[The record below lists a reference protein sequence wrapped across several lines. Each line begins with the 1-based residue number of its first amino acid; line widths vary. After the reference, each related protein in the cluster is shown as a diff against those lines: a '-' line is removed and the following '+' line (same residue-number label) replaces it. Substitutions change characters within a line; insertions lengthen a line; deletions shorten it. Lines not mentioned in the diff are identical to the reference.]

1 MGRLWMI
8 LVTCLTAAAV
18 FGEPGGGE
26 PVTPIRPS
34 GHLDA
39 AKVALGRKLFHD
51 PRLSRGDAVACSTCH
66 QLQSGGA
73 DGRVRSL
80 GSDGW
85 PLEFNTPT
93 VFNVSGN
100 ARLNWKGNFRTLEE
114 QNESVLRNTRIM
126 NADWDELLSKLRN
139 DSDYLNDFSVIY
151 GSSPAR
157 VHVLD
162 ALATFERSLVT
173 PNSRFDRRLRGE
185 SGAISPEEEQGYQLF
200 KSYGCVACHQGANF
214 GGNLSQPFG
223 IFDDPFNPRGAAGAG
238 QDRLAATEAEG
249 GATAGIERG
258 QLYRVPSLRNVA
270 VTAPYFHNGYT
281 SSLAAAV
288 EIMGRSQLGRELSK
302 DDVRLIVQFLNTL
315 TGEYEGRP
323 LAGSD
328 SAAK

>member
-1 MGRLWMI
+1 MS
-8 LVTCLTAAAV
+8 LVTCLIAGAA

-26 PVTPIRPS
+26 PVTPIEPIE
-34 GHLDA
+34 HLDA

-80 GSDGW
+80 GSDGR
-85 PLEFNTPT
+85 PLDFNTPT
-93 VFNVSGN
+93 VFNASGN

-126 NADWDELLSKLRN
+126 NANWDELLAKLRN
-139 DSDYLNDFSVIY
+139 DPDYRTDFSVIY
-151 GSSPAR
+151 GDSPAR

-162 ALATFERSLVT
+162 ALATFERSLAT
-173 PNSRFDRRLRGE
+173 PNSRFDRRLHGE
-185 SGAISPEEEQGYQLF
+185 RRAISPEEEQGYQLF

-238 QDRLAATEAEG
+238 QDHVAAAQAEG
-249 GATAGIERG
+249 
-258 QLYRVPSLRNVA
+258 QVYRVPSLRNVA
-270 VTAPYFHNGYT
+270 VTPPYFHNGYT
-281 SSLAAAV
+281 SSLAEAV
-288 EIMGRSQLGRELSK
+288 EIMGRSQLGRDLSR

-328 SAAK
+328 GQAQ

>member
-1 MGRLWMI
+1 MPLLAPRVMGSRRGARMGAFDRSGTMAGRLI
-8 LVTCLTAAAV
+8 ST
-18 FGEPGGGE
+18 
-26 PVTPIRPS
+26 RP
-34 GHLDA
+34 
-39 AKVALGRKLFHD
+39 LF
-51 PRLSRGDAVACSTCH
+51 
-66 QLQSGGA
+66 
-73 DGRVRSL
+73 
-80 GSDGW
+80 
-85 PLEFNTPT
+85 
-93 VFNVSGN
+93 FNVSGN

-114 QNESVLRNTRIM
+114 QNDSVLRNARIM
-126 NADWDELLSKLRN
+126 NANWDELLSKLRN
-139 DSDYLNDFSVIY
+139 DSDYLKDFFAIY
-151 GSSPAR
+151 RNSPAR

-162 ALATFERSLVT
+162 ALATFECSLVT

-185 SGAISPEEEQGYQLF
+185 RSAISPEEEQGYQLF

-223 IFDDPFNPRGAAGAG
+223 IFDDPFNPRGATGAG
-238 QDRLAATEAEG
+238 NDRIAARGAED
-249 GATAGIERG
+249 G

-281 SSLAAAV
+281 SSLAEAV
-288 EIMGRSQLGRELSK
+288 EIMGRSQLGRDLSK

>member
-1 MGRLWMI
+1 MVRAWMI
-8 LVTCLTAAAV
+8 LLMCLVAAAV
-18 FGEPGGGE
+18 FGEPGGRE
-26 PVTPIRPS
+26 PVTPIPPS
-34 GHLDA
+34 EHLDA

-73 DGRVRSL
+73 DGRARSF
-80 GSDGW
+80 GSDGR
-85 PLEFNTPT
+85 PLDFNTPT

-126 NADWDELLSKLRN
+126 NASWDELLSKLRN
-139 DSDYLNDFSVIY
+139 DSDYLTDFSVIY
-151 GSSPAR
+151 GSSPGR

-185 SGAISPEEEQGYQLF
+185 RGAISPEEEQGYQLF
-200 KSYGCVACHQGANF
+200 KSYGCIACHQGANL

-223 IFDDPFNPRGAAGAG
+223 IFDDPFNPRGTAGNG
-238 QDRLAATEAEG
+238 QDHIPVTGAEG
-249 GATAGIERG
+249 GPV
-258 QLYRVPSLRNVA
+258 YRVPSLRNVA
-270 VTAPYFHNGYT
+270 VTAPYFHNGHT
-281 SSLAAAV
+281 TSLAEAI
-288 EIMGRSQLGRELSK
+288 EIMARSQLGRDLSS
-302 DDVRLIVQFLNTL
+302 DDVHLIVKFLHTL

>member
-1 MGRLWMI
+1 MARAWMI
-8 LVTCLTAAAV
+8 LLMCLTAAAV

-26 PVTPIRPS
+26 PVTPIQPS
-34 GHLDA
+34 EHLDA

-51 PRLSRGDAVACSTCH
+51 LRLSRGDAVACSTCH

-93 VFNVSGN
+93 IFNVSGN

-114 QNESVLRNTRIM
+114 QNESVLRNPRIM

-139 DSDYLNDFSVIY
+139 DLDYVKDFSAIY

-185 SGAISPEEEQGYQLF
+185 RGAISPEEEQGYQRF

-223 IFDDPFNPRGAAGAG
+223 IFDDPFNPREAAGAG
-238 QDRLAATEAEG
+238 QGAATANEG
-249 GATAGIERG
+249 G

-281 SSLAAAV
+281 SSLAEAV
-288 EIMGRSQLGRELSK
+288 DIMGRSQLGRELSS

-323 LAGSD
+323 LVGSD

>member
-1 MGRLWMI
+1 L
-8 LVTCLTAAAV
+8 LV
-18 FGEPGGGE
+18 PR
-26 PVTPIRPS
+26 VTS
-34 GHLDA
+34 
-39 AKVALGRKLFHD
+39 F
-51 PRLSRGDAVACSTCH
+51 SR
-66 QLQSGGA
+66 GGA

-80 GSDGW
+80 GSDGR
-85 PLEFNTPT
+85 PLDFNTPT

-139 DSDYLNDFSVIY
+139 DSEYLKDFTAIY

-173 PNSRFDRRLRGE
+173 PDSRFDRRLRGE
-185 SGAISPEEEQGYQLF
+185 SGAISPEEEQGYQRF
-200 KSYGCVACHQGANF
+200 KSYGCVACHQGANL

-223 IFDDPFNPRGAAGAG
+223 IFDDPFNPRGTAGAG
-238 QDRLAATEAEG
+238 ADRLAATGAEG
-249 GATAGIERG
+249 G

-281 SSLAAAV
+281 SSLAEAV

>member
-1 MGRLWMI
+1 MARAWMI
-8 LVTCLTAAAV
+8 LLICLIAAAA

-26 PVTPIRPS
+26 PVTPIEPS
-34 GHLDA
+34 EHLDA

-73 DGRVRSL
+73 DGRVQSI
-80 GSDGW
+80 GSDGR
-85 PLEFNTPT
+85 PLDFNTLT
-93 VFNVSGN
+93 VFNASGN
-100 ARLNWKGNFRTLEE
+100 ASLNWKGNFRTLEE

-126 NADWDELLSKLRN
+126 NANWDELLAKLRN
-139 DSDYLNDFSVIY
+139 DSDYRKDFSVIY
-151 GSSPAR
+151 GNSPAR
-157 VHVLD
+157 VDVLD

-185 SGAISPEEEQGYQLF
+185 RSAISPEEEQGYQLF

-223 IFDDPFNPRGAAGAG
+223 IFDDPFDPRGAAGAG
-238 QDRLAATEAEG
+238 RDHVAATGAES
-249 GATAGIERG
+249 G
-258 QLYRVPSLRNVA
+258 QVYRVPSLRNVA
-270 VTAPYFHNGYT
+270 VTPPYFHNGYT
-281 SSLAAAV
+281 SSLPEAV
-288 EIMGRSQLGRELSK
+288 EIMGRSQLGRDLSI

-328 SAAK
+328 SPAK

>member
-1 MGRLWMI
+1 MARAWMI
-8 LVTCLTAAAV
+8 VLMCLIAAAV
-18 FGEPGGGE
+18 FGEPGGRE
-26 PVTPIRPS
+26 PVTPIQPS
-34 GHLDA
+34 EHLDA
-39 AKVALGRKLFHD
+39 AKVALGRKLFYD

-80 GSDGW
+80 GSDGR
-85 PLEFNTPT
+85 PLDFNTPT
-93 VFNVSGN
+93 VFNAAGN

-114 QNESVLRNTRIM
+114 QNESVLRNPRIM
-126 NADWDELLSKLRN
+126 NANWDELLAKLR
-139 DSDYLNDFSVIY
+139 DDPDYRKDFSLIY
-151 GSSPAR
+151 GSSPAPL
-157 VHVLD
+157 HVLD

-185 SGAISPEEEQGYQLF
+185 RGAISSEEEQGYQLF

-223 IFDDPFNPRGAAGAG
+223 IFDDPFNPRSAAGAG
-238 QDRLAATEAEG
+238 QNHIPPTEADG
-249 GATAGIERG
+249 G

-281 SSLAAAV
+281 SSLAEAV
-288 EIMGRSQLGRELSK
+288 EIMGRSQLGRDLSS
-302 DDVRLIVQFLNTL
+302 DDVRLIVQFLNSL

-323 LAGSD
+323 LAASD

>member
-1 MGRLWMI
+1 MARAWMI
-8 LVTCLTAAAV
+8 LLMCLIAAAV

-26 PVTPIRPS
+26 PVTPIQLS
-34 GHLDA
+34 EHLDA

-80 GSDGW
+80 GSDGR
-85 PLEFNTPT
+85 PLDFNTPT

-126 NADWDELLSKLRN
+126 NANWDELLSKLRN
-139 DSDYLNDFSVIY
+139 DSDYLKDFSVIY
-151 GSSPAR
+151 GRSPAR
-157 VHVLD
+157 AHVLD

-185 SGAISPEEEQGYQLF
+185 RGAISPEEEQGYQLF

-238 QDRLAATEAEG
+238 PDRIAATGAEG
-249 GATAGIERG
+249 G

-281 SSLAAAV
+281 SSLAEAV
-288 EIMGRSQLGRELSK
+288 EIMGRSQLGRELSR
-302 DDVRLIVQFLNTL
+302 DDVQLIVQFLNTL

-323 LAGSD
+323 LASSD

>member
-1 MGRLWMI
+1 MARAWMI
-8 LVTCLTAAAV
+8 LLMCLVAAAV

-26 PVTPIRPS
+26 PVTPIQLSDR
-34 GHLDA
+34 LDA

-66 QLQSGGA
+66 PLQSGGA
-73 DGRVRSL
+73 DGRARSL
-80 GSDGW
+80 GNDGW
-85 PLEFNTPT
+85 PLDFNTPT

-114 QNESVLRNTRIM
+114 QNESVLRNARIM
-126 NADWDELLSKLRN
+126 NASWDELLAKLQN
-139 DSDYLNDFSVIY
+139 DSDYRKDFSAIY

-157 VHVLD
+157 VDVLD

-185 SGAISPEEEQGYQLF
+185 RGAISAEKEQGYQLF

-223 IFDDPFNPRGAAGAG
+223 IFDDPFNPRRAAGG
-238 QDRLAATEAEG
+238 QDRIAATGAEN
-249 GATAGIERG
+249 G
-258 QLYRVPSLRNVA
+258 QLFRVPSLRNVA

-281 SSLAAAV
+281 SSLAEAV
-288 EIMGRSQLGRELSK
+288 EIMGRSQLGRELSR

-315 TGEYEGRP
+315 TGEYKGRP